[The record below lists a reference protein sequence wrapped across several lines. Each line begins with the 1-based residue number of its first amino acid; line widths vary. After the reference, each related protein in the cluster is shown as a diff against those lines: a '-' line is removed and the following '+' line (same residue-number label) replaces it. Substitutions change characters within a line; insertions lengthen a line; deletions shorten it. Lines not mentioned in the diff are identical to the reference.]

1 MPERSE
7 NILKGLLW
15 WLVVFHS
22 VVGLLGLFA
31 KESAVFLA
39 EKFFNFQLE
48 LTPQMYWVLNPFA
61 AYLFAFAGFMAIAA
75 LDPKR
80 NTSLIYVGASLLGLR
95 VLQRAFFL
103 LTADDDL
110 IASGSQVGIVITL
123 SVTLAITVSVVLLTR
138 KLSGVGSAD

>member
-1 MPERSE
+1 MPERSHK
-7 NILKGLLW
+7 ILKGLLW
-15 WLVVFHS
+15 WLVVFHT
-22 VVGLLGLFA
+22 VLGLLGLFA

-39 EKFFNFQLE
+39 EQFFNFQLE
-48 LTPQMYWVLNPFA
+48 LTPQMYWMLNPFA

-80 NTSLIYVGASLLGLR
+80 NTSLIYVGATLLGLR

-110 IASGSQVGIVITL
+110 IANASQVGIVMTLSITL
-123 SVTLAITVSVVLLTR
+123 VIAVTLVLLTR
-138 KLSGVGSAD
+138 KLSGVGSAG

>member
-7 NILKGLLW
+7 KVLKGLLW
-15 WLVVFHS
+15 WLVVFHAAL
-22 VVGLLGLFA
+22 GLLGLFA

-75 LDPKR
+75 RDPKR
-80 NTSLIYVGASLLGLR
+80 NSSLIYVQQFPVTANSLYL
-95 VLQRAFFL
+95 
-103 LTADDDL
+103 
-110 IASGSQVGIVITL
+110 
-123 SVTLAITVSVVLLTR
+123 
-138 KLSGVGSAD
+138 

>member
-39 EKFFNFQLE
+39 EKLFNFQLE